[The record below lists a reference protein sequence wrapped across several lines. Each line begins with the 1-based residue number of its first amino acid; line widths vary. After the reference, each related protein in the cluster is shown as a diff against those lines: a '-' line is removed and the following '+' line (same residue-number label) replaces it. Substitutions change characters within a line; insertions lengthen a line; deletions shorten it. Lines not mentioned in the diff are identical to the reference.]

1 VTASPPPGSRVDTTS
16 ALRRRLEAV
25 AALVVYGLA
34 VPWLFRSW
42 FFSDDLLPATPGPLQ
57 AMIEADLN
65 LNIWILAWTAHAAL
79 AEPLRLLDG
88 NIFHPATNT
97 IVGSENMLAHLPFT
111 APALALGGDALTMLK
126 VFLVE
131 SFALSGFG
139 MFLYVRHH
147 TRQWWPAMIAGAA
160 YTFTAFRVETVPQP
174 QYLGM
179 AFFPLALLSIDL
191 YLETARRRWLGALLG
206 ALVLQALSCV
216 YIGFFTFLLYPVYAL
231 VGVARTATG
240 ATEFR
245 NRLLAL
251 ALAGVGAALVLIP
264 LAAPYAL
271 AQRTGMIPEH
281 DLRLLQIASWSP
293 ELFFSTEFTWRVGPV
308 AIVLV
313 MLGLLARARPQ
324 SKAPLAER
332 AGPESRF
339 PSTERSRP
347 EAALWI
353 TLAVAGLLAL
363 GPTIVLGGLEL
374 PLPYRLARQWIPG
387 FASIRVPIRF
397 ILMVAALLAALA
409 GMAFGRW
416 SAGRARPMVAVTG
429 TLLTLF
435 CIWAAAPTPHAV
447 APSGLASESARV
459 YSWLSRQT
467 GEGAVLEIPGQSTEQ
482 DLIGNLRNSRY
493 MVASTRHWRPLLNGY
508 TAYPPTSAGF
518 YSAAIRELPS
528 RSALDLLVAAS
539 DLRWLVL
546 HRNELTARE
555 ARRWPDGPIAGL
567 TPVAR
572 FGASEVFV
580 VDRPA
585 VPIRREDVGERMEAA
600 TDTLEGTPRSILGP
614 ACARGRILDVEWPEH
629 VPLFLHASRIPVR
642 IRNEGDCTW
651 PALGLLPTRLVGLHY
666 RWFGPGGE
674 ALENEPEPPL
684 FRLLADVAPGA
695 TSEGAIML
703 APPRGGPGPRTLEVR
718 LVQDGSP
725 TPIAT
730 VRNRV
735 RVGGRATG
743 VDSGGNAQEVAPT
756 L

>member
-1 VTASPPPGSRVDTTS
+1 M
-16 ALRRRLEAV
+16 

-42 FFSDDLLPATPGPLQ
+42 FFSADLLPATPGPLQ

-88 NIFHPATNT
+88 NIFHPAPNT
-97 IVGSENMLAHLPFT
+97 IAGSENMLAHLPFT
-111 APALALGGDALTMLK
+111 APALALSGDALTMLK

-131 SFALSGFG
+131 SFALSGLG

-191 YLETARRRWLGALLG
+191 YLETGRRRWLGALLG

-231 VGVARTATG
+231 VGVARVATD
-240 ATEFR
+240 AADFR

-264 LAAPYAL
+264 IAAPYAL

-281 DLRLLQIASWSP
+281 DLRLLQVGSWRP
-293 ELFFSTEFTWRVGPV
+293 ELFFSSEFVWRAGPV
-308 AIVLV
+308 SIGLV
-313 MLGLLARARPQ
+313 MVGLLARARRPAG
-324 SKAPLAER
+324 APATGS
-332 AGPESRF
+332 AS
-339 PSTERSRP
+339 P

-353 TLAVAGLLAL
+353 TIAVAALLAL
-363 GPTIVLGGLEL
+363 GPTLVLGDLEL
-374 PLPYRLARQWIPG
+374 PLPYRLAREWIPG
-387 FASIRVPIRF
+387 FGSIRVPIRF
-397 ILMVAALLAALA
+397 TSMVAALLAALA
-409 GMAFGRW
+409 GLAFGRW
-416 SAGRARPMVAVTG
+416 SAGRAGPRVGVTG
-429 TLLTLF
+429 TLLILF
-435 CIWAAAPTPHAV
+435 CVWSAAPTPHAV
-447 APSGLASESARV
+447 APSGLASESGRV
-459 YSWLSRQT
+459 YSWLADQQS
-467 GEGAVLEIPGQSTEQ
+467 EGAVLEIPGQSTEQ

-493 MVASTRHWRPLLNGY
+493 MVASTKHWRPLLNGY
-508 TAYPPTSAGF
+508 TAYPPTSAAF
-518 YSAAIRELPS
+518 YSAAIRELPD
-528 RSALDLLVAAS
+528 RSALDLLVRTS
-539 DLRWLVL
+539 DVRWLVL
-546 HRNELTARE
+546 HRDELTPAE
-555 ARRWPDGPIAGL
+555 AQRWPDGPISGL
-567 TPVAR
+567 TPAAR
-572 FGASEVFV
+572 FGSSEIFV
-580 VDRPA
+580 VDRAAAPGWRGE
-585 VPIRREDVGERMEAA
+585 VEERMGAA
-600 TDTLEGTPRSILGP
+600 THTLEGTPRSILAP
-614 ACARGRILDVEWPEH
+614 TCARGRILEVQWPERI
-629 VPLFLHASRIPVR
+629 PIFPHARRIPVR

-651 PALGLLPTRLVGLHY
+651 PALGLLPTYLVGLDY
-666 RWFGPGGE
+666 RWFGPAGE

-684 FRLLADVAPGA
+684 FRLLGDVPPGA

-703 APPRGGPGPRTLEVR
+703 APPRGGPGLRTLEVR
-718 LVQDGSP
+718 LMQDGSP

-730 VRNRV
+730 LRERLQ
-735 RVGGRATG
+735 VGGTAVG
-743 VDSGGNAQEVAPT
+743 AHSGGDAQKMAPA